1 MPSASP
7 QQARSVI
14 EAGRRKLM
22 PNLEQVTCS
31 EPTVTPINS
40 AISSRLFPRSTRV
53 LICWILAGVNVCR
66 EAKRLWLCAPITQS
80 SLCPPRVPAP
90 TMSIACS
97 PLVCL
102 LRCGPFNPNTHVS
115 VKMVSSRTENL
126 PILFRDAPMPN
137 CLSKSSRSQDDHSV
151 ANGQCRCE
159 NVATIDGRK
168 SIPQSRPRRQI
179 PKRHRGH
186 QNAGSTMPPDR
197 SRHPISRI
205 SSADVAAV
213 SKQVHLALFYDCNL
227 DIGAMD

>member
-1 MPSASP
+1 
-7 QQARSVI
+7 
-14 EAGRRKLM
+14 
-22 PNLEQVTCS
+22 
-31 EPTVTPINS
+31 
-40 AISSRLFPRSTRV
+40 
-53 LICWILAGVNVCR
+53 
-66 EAKRLWLCAPITQS
+66 
-80 SLCPPRVPAP
+80 
-90 TMSIACS
+90 
-97 PLVCL
+97 
-102 LRCGPFNPNTHVS
+102 
-115 VKMVSSRTENL
+115 MVSSRTENVS
-126 PILFRDAPMPN
+126 ILFRDAPMPN

-159 NVATIDGRK
+159 NVATIEGRK

-197 SRHPISRI
+197 SRHPISSI

>member
-102 LRCGPFNPNTHVS
+102 LRCGPFKPNTHVS
-115 VKMVSSRTENL
+115 VKMVSSRTENVS
-126 PILFRDAPMPN
+126 ILFRDAPMPN
-137 CLSKSSRSQDDHSV
+137 CLLKKSSRSQDDHSV
-151 ANGQCRCE
+151 ADGQCRCE
-159 NVATIDGRK
+159 NVATIEG
-168 SIPQSRPRRQI
+168 
-179 PKRHRGH
+179 
-186 QNAGSTMPPDR
+186 
-197 SRHPISRI
+197 
-205 SSADVAAV
+205 
-213 SKQVHLALFYDCNL
+213 
-227 DIGAMD
+227 